1 MARSVPTIPAALRL
15 LQFGDSMFPVG
26 AFAFSNGLEMAV
38 QAGVVRDRAEL
49 AEFVR
54 TVTHVAATGDGVAL
68 LHGHRGAVAGD
79 LDRIRRADE
88 AVHLRKLSEEAR
100 TMTLRMG
107 RKLAEAAGQVA
118 GDSMLDKRFRDA
130 EPDGVPV
137 TYPVA
142 LGALF
147 AGLGL
152 GEEEAFA
159 VHQYGVAATL
169 LSAALRLMRI
179 GHLDTQAILYEVNG
193 TAAEEY
199 QRAAVADLDDMAA
212 FAPMVDVLAAAHVHA
227 HVRMFMN

>member
-1 MARSVPTIPAALRL
+1 MRL

-26 AFAFSNGLEMAV
+26 AFSFSGGLEMAV
-38 QAGVVRDRAEL
+38 QAGVVRDREEL

-68 LHGHRGAVAGD
+68 LHGHRGALAAD
-79 LDRIRRADE
+79 LGLVRRADE

-107 RKLAEAAGQVA
+107 RKLAEAAAQII
-118 GDSMLDKRFRDA
+118 GDSMLDRRFRDA
-130 EPDGVPV
+130 ETDGVPV

-147 AGLGL
+147 ASVGLT
-152 GEEEAFA
+152 EQDAFA
-159 VHQYGVAATL
+159 VHQYGVAVTVL
-169 LSAALRLMRI
+169 GAALRLMRVD
-179 GHLDTQAILYEVNG
+179 HLDTQSILYRVNA

-199 QRAAVADLDDMAA
+199 RRAAVAGLDDMAA